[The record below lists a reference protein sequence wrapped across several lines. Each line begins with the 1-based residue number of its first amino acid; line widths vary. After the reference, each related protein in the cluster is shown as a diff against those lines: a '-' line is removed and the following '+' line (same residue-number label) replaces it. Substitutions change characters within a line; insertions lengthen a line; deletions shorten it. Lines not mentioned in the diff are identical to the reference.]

1 MKSIRKYRAVLL
13 FIIDILII
21 ASAYLVTAYLTT
33 DNVALFTNKYKDIIS
48 NTILISLIV
57 YEIIFGIFNIY
68 KNITRYEN
76 GKDYIVYILLSM
88 LSGMLVFLIGLIT
101 KIPVLSY
108 KKLGLATIIIAVSVV
123 AYRVI
128 IRFILTSVSPE
139 KTSTKTEK
147 KNLLIIGGGEA
158 TREILKALNTAMKGM
173 YNVVGLIDD
182 NPNKKNYIISGKKI
196 LGNRYK
202 ILEACKEHNV
212 DTIFFSITNIDNK
225 NKKEIQW

>member
-101 KIPVLSY
+101 KIQY
-108 KKLGLATIIIAVSVV
+108 
-123 AYRVI
+123 
-128 IRFILTSVSPE
+128 
-139 KTSTKTEK
+139 
-147 KNLLIIGGGEA
+147 
-158 TREILKALNTAMKGM
+158 
-173 YNVVGLIDD
+173 
-182 NPNKKNYIISGKKI
+182 
-196 LGNRYK
+196 
-202 ILEACKEHNV
+202 
-212 DTIFFSITNIDNK
+212 
-225 NKKEIQW
+225 

>member
-33 DNVALFTNKYKDIIS
+33 DNMALFTNKYKDIIS
-48 NTILISLIV
+48 NTILISLVV

-101 KIPVLSY
+101 RIPILSY
-108 KKLGLATIIIAVSVV
+108 KKVGLATIIIAVAVV

-128 IRFILTSVSPE
+128 IRFILTSISPE
-139 KTSTKTEK
+139 KTNVKTEK
-147 KNLLIIGGGEA
+147 KNLKNMRKQI
-158 TREILKALNTAMKGM
+158 
-173 YNVVGLIDD
+173 
-182 NPNKKNYIISGKKI
+182 KK
-196 LGNRYK
+196 L
-202 ILEACKEHNV
+202 
-212 DTIFFSITNIDNK
+212 
-225 NKKEIQW
+225 

>member
-33 DNVALFTNKYKDIIS
+33 DNMALFTNKYKDIIS
-48 NTILISLIV
+48 NTILISLVV

-101 KIPVLSY
+101 RIPILSY
-108 KKLGLATIIIAVSVV
+108 KKVGLATIIIAVAVV

-128 IRFILTSVSPE
+128 IRFILTSISPE
-139 KTSTKTEK
+139 KTNVKTEK

-158 TREILKALNTAMKGM
+158 AREILKALKTSMKG
-173 YNVVGLIDD
+173 NVQCSRT
-182 NPNKKNYIISGKKI
+182 Y
-196 LGNRYK
+196 R
-202 ILEACKEHNV
+202 
-212 DTIFFSITNIDNK
+212 
-225 NKKEIQW
+225 

>member
-76 GKDYIVYILLSM
+76 G
-88 LSGMLVFLIGLIT
+88 
-101 KIPVLSY
+101 
-108 KKLGLATIIIAVSVV
+108 
-123 AYRVI
+123 
-128 IRFILTSVSPE
+128 RFI
-139 KTSTKTEK
+139 
-147 KNLLIIGGGEA
+147 
-158 TREILKALNTAMKGM
+158 
-173 YNVVGLIDD
+173 
-182 NPNKKNYIISGKKI
+182 
-196 LGNRYK
+196 
-202 ILEACKEHNV
+202 
-212 DTIFFSITNIDNK
+212 
-225 NKKEIQW
+225 